1 MVELKKQIE
10 TLLFATGRSLTLKEL
25 SELTKQD
32 SLDDI
37 KNALE
42 ELEKDYLE
50 KDSALHLVGQNDIWK
65 IAVKPEYTH
74 MTSNLYSKTE
84 FDKSLLETLSV
95 IAWKQP
101 IVQSD
106 VVKVR
111 GTLTYDHVKL
121 LKELGY
127 VESEKFGRSRKLKL
141 TAKFYDYFDVSKK
154 ELEEKFKD
162 VKDVSEELEKTA
174 KEKNIEPF
182 STQIPDMPLI

>member
-1 MVELKKQIE
+1 MVDIKKQVE

-25 SELTKQD
+25 SELTKQESLED
-32 SLDDI
+32 IKKALDDL
-37 KNALE
+37 KR
-42 ELEKDYLE
+42 DYTE
-50 KDSALHLVGQNDIWK
+50 KDSALHLVGENDIWK
-65 IAVKPEYTH
+65 IAVKPEYAH

-101 IVQSD
+101 IVQAD

-111 GTLTYDHVKL
+111 GTLTYDHVKI

-127 VESEKFGRSRKLKL
+127 IESEKFGRSRKLKL

-154 ELEEKFKD
+154 ELEGKFKD
-162 VKDVSEELEKTA
+162 VKDVSQELEKTA

-182 STQIPDMPLI
+182 STPIPDKPLI